1 MFFFFPFGGLFGA
14 FILVFIVFRFGK
26 SLFRDLFDDGKEVP
40 PGWRR
45 SFRNSRFF
53 NGINSTSYTVKKS
66 QDAEHQIFRLANKL
80 KGRLTISDIVINTGM
95 GIKDAEETMNKMVDG
110 MRVRMEIDNRGI
122 VIYEFPEIIAKYE
135 DTGKF

>member
-1 MFFFFPFGGLFGA
+1 VFFFFPFGFFGT
-14 FILVFIVFRFGK
+14 FILIFFAFKFGR
-26 SLFRDLFDDGKEVP
+26 SLFRDLFDDNKEIP

-53 NGINSTSYTVKKS
+53 NNINSTGYTVKKPK
-66 QDAEHQIFRLANKL
+66 DVEHQIFRLANKL
-80 KGRLTISDIVINTGM
+80 KGRLTVSDIVINTGM
-95 GIKDAEETMNKMVDG
+95 GIKEAEEAMNKMVDG